1 MKKLLVNKFS
11 TQKLNAF
18 LKDNHGF
25 TLIEI
30 IFTIIF
36 ASIALLATM
45 TMMSTSMLGS
55 MNVEF
60 MNTAA
65 NLANV
70 KMESLFSDKKT
81 RGYGYIQESNYPYET
96 NVDDTGDLIEG
107 PIHSN
112 DQISIV
118 GNPVFMGKVT
128 STASSFN
135 QGSPF
140 NPDFQGGYQLGV
152 PPVIFPTEQ
161 DVLDNYWSENT
172 EPPP

>member
-30 IFTIIF
+30 IFTIMF
-36 ASIALLATM
+36 ASIALFATM

-60 MNTAA
+60 MNTSA

-70 KMESLFSDKKT
+70 KMEELFSDKKT
-81 RGYGYIQESNYPYET
+81 QGYGYIQESNYPYET
-96 NVDDTGDLIEG
+96 NVDDFPGFNRYVEITTQATDKKITVRITHPDIGD
-107 PIHSN
+107 
-112 DQISIV
+112 IV
-118 GNPVFMGKVT
+118 MVAFMT
-128 STASSFN
+128 
-135 QGSPF
+135 
-140 NPDFQGGYQLGV
+140 
-152 PPVIFPTEQ
+152 
-161 DVLDNYWSENT
+161 NY
-172 EPPP
+172 

>member
-36 ASIALLATM
+36 ASIALFATM

-96 NVDDTGDLIEG
+96 NVD
-107 PIHSN
+107 
-112 DQISIV
+112 
-118 GNPVFMGKVT
+118 
-128 STASSFN
+128 
-135 QGSPF
+135 
-140 NPDFQGGYQLGV
+140 
-152 PPVIFPTEQ
+152 
-161 DVLDNYWSENT
+161 
-172 EPPP
+172 

>member
-30 IFTIIF
+30 IFTIMF
-36 ASIALLATM
+36 ASIALFATM

-70 KMESLFSDKKT
+70 KMEELFSDKKT

-96 NVDDTGDLIEG
+96 NVDDFPGFNRYVEITTQATDKKITVRVTHPDIGD
-107 PIHSN
+107 
-112 DQISIV
+112 IV
-118 GNPVFMGKVT
+118 MVAFMT
-128 STASSFN
+128 
-135 QGSPF
+135 
-140 NPDFQGGYQLGV
+140 
-152 PPVIFPTEQ
+152 
-161 DVLDNYWSENT
+161 NY
-172 EPPP
+172 